1 MLQKLK
7 ICDAAKIFLIQ
18 IAHLTE
24 IFPYGKLWSEVKD
37 MKKFRDNIFVRI
49 ICWILYI
56 IWWLL
61 RPAIFIVS
69 HIVAY
74 LWGGVFTLT
83 LLVTGIMC
91 FTDGFKETMQKLWFP
106 LLVIYAILL
115 AVSLI
120 TVLSRFDPAFL
131 IRRNNEEEIQP
142 ETAPIK
148 RVVKATE
155 RQEVHYDPV
164 KGDVTYSVERTAVG
178 VELDQDGETVIVQE
192 YPTYINDTEQ

>member
-1 MLQKLK
+1 
-7 ICDAAKIFLIQ
+7 
-18 IAHLTE
+18 
-24 IFPYGKLWSEVKD
+24 

-61 RPAIFIVS
+61 RPIIFIFS
-69 HIVAY
+69 CILSW
-74 LWGGVFTLT
+74 LWGIAFTLT
-83 LLVTGIMC
+83 GLAFLISCLM
-91 FTDGFKETMQKLWFP
+91 DGFKETVHHLWPLFLIVYLI
-106 LLVIYAILL
+106 LLVMTLL
-115 AVSLI
+115 TRLSVS
-120 TVLSRFDPAFL
+120 DPSFL

>member
-7 ICDAAKIFLIQ
+7 ICDAAKKFFLIQ
-18 IAHLTE
+18 IAHLTG
-24 IFPYGKLWSEVKD
+24 IFLCGKLWSEVKD

-49 ICWILYI
+49 ICWIFYI
-56 IWWLL
+56 IWSLL
-61 RPAIFIVS
+61 RPLMVIVS
-69 HIVAY
+69 RLIKWFWGIVCTLY
-74 LWGGVFTLT
+74 VFCFLLGCCIDGWNETVNSWGKPFLITFGILIILT
-83 LLVTGIMC
+83 LLTQIA
-91 FTDGFKETMQKLWFP
+91 E
-106 LLVIYAILL
+106 I
-115 AVSLI
+115 
-120 TVLSRFDPAFL
+120 DPSFL

-192 YPTYINDTEQ
+192 YPINQNEIK